1 MRKEVRLLL
10 RKAQD
15 SFLLAVDHFNQIDD
29 RGRSEAV
36 LVLLDRSL
44 ELLLKAAL
52 LHRGDRIR
60 DNRSSNTIG
69 FDACARRGL
78 SGEHKFLGENQAIGL
93 QALNGLRD
101 AAQHYLLDLREE
113 QLYMQ
118 AMAGVTLFRDI
129 AADVFDRNLVEL
141 LPQRALPLSTVAPTD
156 VATLFAHETAEVLK
170 LMQPGTRRRTE
181 AYVRLRPLAIL
192 DGNLRGV
199 KSQPTEADLAR
210 TAGQLVKGADWQDVF
225 PGAAAVELT
234 TEGSGPTLSLRISK
248 KEGIPVRLVPEGTAG
263 ESVVGVKRV
272 SELDF
277 YNLGHNDVAQKL
289 GISAPKLTAI
299 VRVYKLAA
307 DPDLA
312 KEIALGGVT
321 ATRYSQHML
330 AKVRSI
336 LSPDPPSCPL
346 SIMVRRDLVVQG
358 VRAHRYGRAG
368 RLVSTMVSG

>member
-1 MRKEVRLLL
+1 VRKEVRLLHS
-10 RKAQD
+10 KAQD
-15 SFLLAVDHFNQIDD
+15 SILLAVDHFNRVED
-29 RGRSEAV
+29 RGRPEAV

-60 DNRSSNTIG
+60 DNRASNTIG
-69 FDACARRGL
+69 FDACVRRGL

-101 AAQHYLLDLREE
+101 AAQHYLLDIREE
-113 QLYMQ
+113 QLYMK
-118 AMAGVTLFRDI
+118 AMAGVTLFRDV
-129 AADVFDRNLVEL
+129 AASVFDQDLAQL
-141 LPQRALPLSTVAPTD
+141 LPQRAMPLSTVAPTD
-156 VATLFAHETAEVLK
+156 IATLFTHETAEVLK

-210 TAGQLVKGADWQDVF
+210 TARRLVDGVDWQDVF

-234 TEGSGPTLSLRISK
+234 TEGSGPTLSLRITK
-248 KEGIPVRLVPEGTAG
+248 KEGIPIRLVPEGTAG

-272 SELDF
+272 NELDY
-277 YNLGHNDVAQKL
+277 YNLGHNEVASKI

-299 VRVYKLAA
+299 VHVYELAS
-307 DPDLA
+307 DPDLT
-312 KEIALGGVT
+312 KKISLGGVT
-321 ATRYSQHML
+321 ATRYSQQAL
-330 AKVRSI
+330 ARVRTI
-336 LSPDPPSCPL
+336 LSEESLDNIWSR
-346 SIMVRRDLVVQG
+346 SGMGRR
-358 VRAHRYGRAG
+358 R
-368 RLVSTMVSG
+368 